1 MKNVLCK
8 FIKWILLVF
17 IFCTVIFNY
26 FIGLEHKSIL
36 YPYIDTK
43 FASGFSINRY
53 NKLKI
58 GEKYSEVLEN
68 LGQPLRFTAD
78 KISSIQPDTAEFIA
92 VYSSDGKCNWS
103 DFAWKSFDIYFD
115 KDTVLIGK
123 NSSWWYD

>member
-1 MKNVLCK
+1 MKNVLFK
-8 FIKWILLVF
+8 FIKWIF
-17 IFCTVIFNY
+17 IAFILCTVIFNY

-36 YPYIDTK
+36 CPYIDTK
-43 FASGFSINRY
+43 FATDFSINNY
-53 NKLKI
+53 NKLKK
-58 GEKYSEVLEN
+58 GEKYSKVLEK
-68 LGQPLRFTAD
+68 LGPPLSFSQK

-92 VYSSDGKCNWS
+92 VYSSDGKCTWA